1 MTDRRARRT
10 PQRRDGTPARTESA
24 QTTDAG
30 GGLGLWLILALA
42 AALRVPL
49 LFVTPGVDY
58 PFYLSVGRLSDL
70 GFLPYRDYWL
80 EYPPV
85 FPWLIIAAYRLVL
98 RFPPALRY
106 LFEMDTLAPTFH
118 LALGAVLVM
127 ADLLGIALVWGIC
140 QHLWPRAEAERRT
153 LVYATLFWPIIVALG
168 WYDTLP
174 CTLLLL
180 GLWLILRARA
190 GAAGAV
196 AGLGFMTKIFPAL
209 LVPVAFK
216 FLPQRRAQVL
226 ALLGVAAVT
235 VAIGL
240 PMFLL
245 GPAYFIA
252 SYRVVFSR
260 SAWETVW
267 AIAEGYFSY
276 GRVAPLGVRFDP
288 ATAGYVAYP
297 SRIPTL
303 PLALVTGLL
312 YLWLWMRPV
321 ARTARNVVLF
331 TAISMLG
338 FLLYSKGYSPQFVV
352 YALPF
357 TIILP
362 VWRRAL
368 WYTLG
373 LSAVNFIQWPL
384 YHEWFHRVP
393 WVLVIAVALH
403 TLILLAL
410 VWEWLAELWGL
421 RNPLL
426 TWRPSRRF
434 VAIGATAFTVV
445 VLATG
450 AISLRAWS
458 TRSYET
464 DQLKPAFDFA
474 TRHDDTTAGRAA
486 FIFTSTQLYEAF
498 YPFFAE
504 DADFYLLRPEQDG
517 DDPLKNARLSPQGR
531 QAAMAEIA
539 DAHAQIFLIR
549 KVDDWRS
556 SDLNTWLTANA
567 DLAAAT
573 RVGDTDLTF
582 WATRD
587 GDAGR

>member
-1 MTDRRARRT
+1 MTDRHARHGVN
-10 PQRRDGTPARTESA
+10 RRSDAPEPIEPAN
-24 QTTDAG
+24 DASTG
-30 GGLGLWLILALA
+30 GCLGLWLILALA

-85 FPWLIIAAYRLVL
+85 FPWLIIAAYRGVLLV
-98 RFPPALRY
+98 PPALRY
-106 LFEMDTLAPTFH
+106 LWETDTLAPTFH
-118 LALGAVLVM
+118 LALGSVLVV

-140 QHLWPRAEAERRT
+140 RHIWSRAEAERRT
-153 LVYATLFWPIIVALG
+153 IVYATLFWPILVALG

-216 FLPQRRAQVL
+216 FLPRRRDRGM
-226 ALLGVAAVT
+226 ALLGAAAVT
-235 VAIGL
+235 LAIGL
-240 PMFLL
+240 PTFLL
-245 GPAYFIA
+245 GPTYFIA

-260 SAWETVW
+260 SAWETIW
-267 AIAEGYFSY
+267 AIVEGYFSY

-288 ATAGYVAYP
+288 TTADYVAYE

-303 PLALVTGLL
+303 PLTIVTGLL
-312 YLWLWMRPV
+312 YIGFWLRPV

-331 TAISMLG
+331 TAISILG

-362 VWRRAL
+362 AWRRAL

-373 LSAVNFIQWPL
+373 LSAINFIQWPL
-384 YHEWFHRVP
+384 YHEWFHQVP
-393 WVLVIAVALH
+393 WVLGSAVVLR
-403 TLILLAL
+403 TVLFLAL
-410 VWEWLAELWGL
+410 AWEWLAELWNV

-426 TWRPSRRF
+426 TWRPGRR
-434 VAIGATAFTVV
+434 VATIGATVIAIVT
-445 VLATG
+445 LAVG
-450 AISLRAWS
+450 AGSLYTWS
-458 TRSYET
+458 ARSYAT
-464 DQLKPAFDFA
+464 DQLRPAFDFA
-474 TRHDDTTAGRAA
+474 ERHDTAGDTAY
-486 FIFTSTQLYEAF
+486 IFTSTQLYETF
-498 YPFFAE
+498 HPYFAD
-504 DADFYLLRPEQDG
+504 DADFYLLLPEQEG
-517 DDPLKNARLSPQGR
+517 DNPLKNPRLTPTGR

-539 DAHAQIFLIR
+539 GAHGRLIFVRRI
-549 KVDDWRS
+549 DDWPSR
-556 SDLNTWLTANA
+556 DLNAWLTANTE
-567 DLAAAT
+567 LAAAT

-582 WATRD
+582 WTTR
-587 GDAGR
+587 GSEAGR